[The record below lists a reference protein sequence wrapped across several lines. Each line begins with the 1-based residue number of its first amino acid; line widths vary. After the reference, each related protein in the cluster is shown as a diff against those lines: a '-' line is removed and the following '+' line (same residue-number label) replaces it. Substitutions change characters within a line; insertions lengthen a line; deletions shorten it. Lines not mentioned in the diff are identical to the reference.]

1 MIINVDRSFLEI
13 NSIKN
18 LNRSKSP
25 GTNFKISEVDPP
37 DFQLNKFFYK
47 QIGKNHRWIDRL
59 SWTDQNWKSYLDNK
73 NVKTFILKHDQE
85 LAGYFEQIF
94 NTEKNEYE
102 IAYFGILTEFR
113 NKKYGSY
120 LLAYAIKSCFK
131 KHINRVWVHTCSL
144 DHKNAISNYLSRGM
158 KVFKK
163 DIIKISA

>member
-1 MIINVDRSFLEI
+1 M
-13 NSIKN
+13 
-18 LNRSKSP
+18 
-25 GTNFKISEVDPP
+25 
-37 DFQLNKFFYK
+37 
-47 QIGKNHRWIDRL
+47 
-59 SWTDQNWKSYLDNK
+59 SWTDQNWKNYLDNK
-73 NVKTFILKHDQE
+73 NVKTFVLKHDQE

>member
-1 MIINVDRSFLEI
+1 MPSLVGSEMCIRDR
-13 NSIKN
+13 
-18 LNRSKSP
+18 
-25 GTNFKISEVDPP
+25 
-37 DFQLNKFFYK
+37 
-47 QIGKNHRWIDRL
+47 H
-59 SWTDQNWKSYLDNK
+59 
-73 NVKTFILKHDQE
+73 
-85 LAGYFEQIF
+85 
-94 NTEKNEYE
+94 
-102 IAYFGILTEFR
+102 R

>member
-1 MIINVDRSFLEI
+1 M
-13 NSIKN
+13 
-18 LNRSKSP
+18 
-25 GTNFKISEVDPP
+25 
-37 DFQLNKFFYK
+37 
-47 QIGKNHRWIDRL
+47 

-85 LAGYFEQIF
+85 LAGYFEKIF

-131 KHINRVWVHTCSL
+131 K
-144 DHKNAISNYLSRGM
+144 Y
-158 KVFKK
+158 
-163 DIIKISA
+163 